1 MHVVGLHPGEAGYAH
16 PGAPVHGRGSRWDL
30 RRAAYSAWQSRH
42 CGWRALFHLPVSA
55 TRRTRIQRERG
66 ATITVGKKL
75 LLGYQHLNL
84 GQDRFSGA
92 RTTLDLGKSSSVEI
106 EGWAALGPGVG
117 IAVSDGAHFSM
128 GDGSYISAN
137 GTVLCTVDVRIGRN
151 CALAWGLM
159 IMDTDFHEIVR
170 PNGDRPDRAP
180 VVIGDHVWIGAQV
193 TILRGVTIG
202 DGAIV
207 GAGSVVTQSVPAGA
221 LVRGNPAVVVREGVD
236 WRN

>member
-1 MHVVGLHPGEAGYAH
+1 MYAVGLHTGDVGYEH
-16 PGAPVHGRGSRWDL
+16 PGAPVHGRGTRWDPM
-30 RRAAYSAWQSRH
+30 RAAYSVWNSRH
-42 CGWRALFHLPVSA
+42 CGWRALPGLPISA
-55 TRRTRIQRERG
+55 TGHTRIQREHG
-66 ATITVGKKL
+66 ATITVGRKL

-84 GQDRFSGA
+84 GQDRFSA
-92 RTTLDLGKSSSVEI
+92 APTTLDLGRDSRFEI

-117 IAVSDGAHFSM
+117 VAVSEGAHFSM

-151 CALAWGLM
+151 SALAWGLM

-170 PNGDRPDRAP
+170 PGEHRPDRAP

-207 GAGSVVTQSVPAGA
+207 GAGSVVTHDVPAGTLA
-221 LVRGNPAVVVREGVD
+221 RGNPAVVVRERVD